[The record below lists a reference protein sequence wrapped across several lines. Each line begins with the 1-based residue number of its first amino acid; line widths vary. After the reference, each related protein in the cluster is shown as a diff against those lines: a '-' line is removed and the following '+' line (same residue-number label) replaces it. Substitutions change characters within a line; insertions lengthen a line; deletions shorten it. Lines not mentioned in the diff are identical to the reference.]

1 MIGACLQ
8 GLAQT
13 QHLKH
18 AMLDDWGVLA
28 QTQHLKHAML
38 VDWGVLAQTQ
48 RLEHAMFYGWG
59 VLARACTDPT
69 SETCYV
75 G

>member
-1 MIGACLQ
+1 MLCWM
-8 GLAQT
+8 
-13 QHLKH
+13 HLKH